1 MLYIGSRIQEYRKK
15 AELSQE
21 EFADKIG
28 VSRQAVSKW
37 ERDKAYPD
45 LDRLVCICEILDVQ
59 MDELIYGE
67 ERKKQGEL
75 TQENL
80 ASNNIVHMKN
90 LRGRNRFMRLKVI
103 FGIMTVICIFS
114 IVMMAVLFVRNEW
127 SNHKDKNDNVRV
139 EKVYQQYTKADL
151 CYFDDDGRK
160 IMNTVWLDVPGI
172 RDGDYIQCY
181 TGNDNSGLFFEL
193 QPVDA
198 DFCCGF
204 CDCNDYPSDTYR
216 IRDAKNKE
224 EEILQI
230 ILEDEKADEE
240 I

>member
-1 MLYIGSRIQEYRKK
+1 MGS
-15 AELSQE
+15 LSKQVQCRC
-21 EFADKIG
+21 AAIIISA
-28 VSRQAVSKW
+28 SRFS
-37 ERDKAYPD
+37 
-45 LDRLVCICEILDVQ
+45 LN
-59 MDELIYGE
+59 G
-67 ERKKQGEL
+67 
-75 TQENL
+75 
-80 ASNNIVHMKN
+80 
-90 LRGRNRFMRLKVI
+90 F
-103 FGIMTVICIFS
+103 ICIFS

-181 TGNDNSGLFFEL
+181 TGNDNSGLFLNYSLSTLIFVAVFVIVMIILLILTGSEM
-193 QPVDA
+193 Q
-198 DFCCGF
+198 
-204 CDCNDYPSDTYR
+204 R
-216 IRDAKNKE
+216 IKK

-230 ILEDEKADEE
+230 ILEDEKTDEE

>member
-1 MLYIGSRIQEYRKK
+1 MFFGFQLTCGLMLV
-15 AELSQE
+15 
-21 EFADKIG
+21 F
-28 VSRQAVSKW
+28 
-37 ERDKAYPD
+37 
-45 LDRLVCICEILDVQ
+45 
-59 MDELIYGE
+59 YGY
-67 ERKKQGEL
+67 
-75 TQENL
+75 
-80 ASNNIVHMKN
+80 SVMKN
-90 LRGRNRFMRLKVI
+90 PRVWMRVMWLYVI
-103 FGIMTVICIFS
+103 FGFMTVLCIFS

-181 TGNDNSGLFFEL
+181 TGNDNSGLFLNYSLSTLIFVAVFVIVMIILLILTGSEM
-193 QPVDA
+193 Q
-198 DFCCGF
+198 
-204 CDCNDYPSDTYR
+204 R
-216 IRDAKNKE
+216 IKK

>member
-1 MLYIGSRIQEYRKK
+1 M
-15 AELSQE
+15 EL
-21 EFADKIG
+21 
-28 VSRQAVSKW
+28 
-37 ERDKAYPD
+37 
-45 LDRLVCICEILDVQ
+45 
-59 MDELIYGE
+59 
-67 ERKKQGEL
+67 
-75 TQENL
+75 
-80 ASNNIVHMKN
+80 
-90 LRGRNRFMRLKVI
+90 
-103 FGIMTVICIFS
+103 MTVICIFS

-181 TGNDNSGLFFEL
+181 TGNDNSGLFL
-193 QPVDA
+193 NYSLSTLN
-198 DFCCGF
+198 FCCGF

-224 EEILQI
+224 RGNTS
-230 ILEDEKADEE
+230 DNT
-240 I
+240 

>member
-1 MLYIGSRIQEYRKK
+1 MRVQKNQFFFGL
-15 AELSQE
+15 ELTR
-21 EFADKIG
+21 AG
-28 VSRQAVSKW
+28 
-37 ERDKAYPD
+37 KAYPD

-181 TGNDNSGLFFEL
+181 TGNDNSGLFLNYSLSTLIFVAVFVIVMIILLILTGSEM
-193 QPVDA
+193 Q
-198 DFCCGF
+198 
-204 CDCNDYPSDTYR
+204 R
-216 IRDAKNKE
+216 IKK